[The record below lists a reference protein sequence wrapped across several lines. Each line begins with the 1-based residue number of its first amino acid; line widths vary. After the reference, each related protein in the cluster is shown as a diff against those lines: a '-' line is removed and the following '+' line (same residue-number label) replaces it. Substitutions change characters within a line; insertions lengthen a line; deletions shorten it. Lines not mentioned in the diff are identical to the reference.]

1 MKMGTGL
8 FWGIILI
15 IIGLSIIF
23 RILFDVSIF
32 RIVLAIVFILIGVKL
47 LIGRPVL
54 RHEGKN
60 DHVIFGER
68 TFRSSPVHGS
78 EYNTV
83 FGKTVYDFRD
93 VESLNERK
101 TKLRFNTVFGSTEIL
116 LPADLP
122 VIVQADAVFSSARL
136 PNGNTIAFGDAD
148 YTSNTANSDT
158 SVLYIEAHVV
168 FGGLD
173 IRQ

>member
-23 RILFDVSIF
+23 KVIFDVSIF
-32 RIVLAIVFILIGVKL
+32 RVVIAIAFILIGVKL
-47 LIGRPVL
+47 LIGRPIV
-54 RHEGKN
+54 RHEGRG

-68 TFRSSPVHGS
+68 TIRSNPIHGS
-78 EYNTV
+78 DYNTI

-93 VESLNERK
+93 MDTLTDRK
-101 TKLRFNTVFGSTEIL
+101 TKITFNTVFGSTEVIL
-116 LPADLP
+116 PPELP
-122 VIVQADAVFSSARL
+122 VIIHADAVFSSSRL
-136 PNGNTIAFGDAD
+136 PNGNTVAFGDAD
-148 YTSNTANSDT
+148 YTSKTAQADSLI
-158 SVLYIEAHVV
+158 LYIEAHVV

>member
-1 MKMGTGL
+1 MKMGAGL

-23 RILFDVSIF
+23 RVLFDVSIF
-32 RIVLAIVFILIGVKL
+32 RVVLAIVFILIGIKL
-47 LIGRPVL
+47 LIGHPIM
-54 RHEGKN
+54 RHEGSN

-68 TFRSSPVHGS
+68 TIRSNPVHGNDYS
-78 EYNTV
+78 TV
-83 FGKTVYDFRD
+83 FGKTVYDFREMD
-93 VESLNERK
+93 DLPDRK
-101 TKLRFNTVFGSTEIL
+101 TKITMNTVFGSTDIL

-122 VIVQADAVFSSARL
+122 VIIHAEVVFSSARM
-136 PNGNTIAFGDAD
+136 PNGNTIAFGDANYSSKVTEPD
-148 YTSNTANSDT
+148 SAT
-158 SVLYIEAHVV
+158 LYIEAHVV

>member
-1 MKMGTGL
+1 MGTGL

-23 RILFDVSIF
+23 RVIFDVNIF
-32 RIVLAIVFILIGVKL
+32 RIVLAIVFILIGIKL
-47 LIGRPVL
+47 LIGRPVF
-54 RHEGKN
+54 RHEGKD

-68 TFRSSPVHGS
+68 TIRSNPLHGAD
-78 EYNTV
+78 YNTV

-93 VESLNERK
+93 MDKLTDRK
-101 TKLRFNTVFGSTEIL
+101 TKITLNTVFGSTEVIL
-116 LPADLP
+116 PPELP
-122 VIVQADAVFSSARL
+122 VIIHADAVFSSARL
-136 PNGNTIAFGDAD
+136 PNGNTIAFGSSD
-148 YTSNTANSDT
+148 YSFKSTQPDT
-158 SVLYIEAHVV
+158 SALYIEAHVV